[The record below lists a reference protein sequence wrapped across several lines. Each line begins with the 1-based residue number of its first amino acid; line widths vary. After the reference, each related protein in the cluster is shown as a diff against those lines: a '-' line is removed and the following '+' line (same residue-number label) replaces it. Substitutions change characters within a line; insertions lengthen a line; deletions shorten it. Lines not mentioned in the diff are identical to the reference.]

1 MLETKDKSPLKAAL
15 DRARPALLAVL
26 FFSLCINLLM
36 LVSPL
41 YMLQIYDRVLISRSV
56 DTLVLLTV
64 VAGGALLVFG
74 ILEFLRTRVLIRIGG
89 RFDCELS
96 QAVFNTVMRGGTGAQ
111 PFRDL
116 EAVRGFFFSGGSL
129 LALFDAP
136 WTPIFIAVIYFMHPL
151 LGHVVLVGAIILFSM
166 AVSNELVTR
175 RPLLDS
181 AGETARANHFVEVSS
196 RNRDAVQAM
205 GMLSGLSEVWRRWHD
220 AGISL
225 QSLASDRASVIAGSV
240 KFIRFFIQVAMLGV
254 GAYLAINEVIT
265 PGVMIAASIIGGRAL
280 APVESA
286 IGGWRNFLLARDAR
300 TRLYKHLEMH
310 IEDAEPMPLPVP
322 KGALEFDNVYTA
334 PPGSDK
340 PVVSGASFQLLPG
353 TTLGLTGPSA
363 AGKSSIARLMVG
375 VWRPNSGEVRL
386 DKAELDQWDAV
397 QLGPHIGYLP
407 QDVELFAGTVAD
419 NIARFGEVDPEAVV
433 AAAQLAGAHDT
444 ILALPEG
451 YDTYIGPDGQN
462 LSGGQRQRVG
472 IARAFYNRPP
482 LVVLDEPT
490 SNLDAIGES
499 SVRSAIAELKQH
511 GSTVVIIAH
520 RPSLIGEVDNLMV
533 VQGGVVTHFGPA
545 SEVMPQI
552 TRRSAIK
559 LASGPA
565 EQGVKDGR

>member
-1 MLETKDKSPLKAAL
+1 MLESKDQNPLKAAL
-15 DRARPALLAVL
+15 HHARPALFAVL

-36 LVSPL
+36 LTSPL
-41 YMLQIYDRVLISRSV
+41 YMLQIYDRVLISKSV

-64 VAGGALLVFG
+64 VAAGALLIFG
-74 ILEFLRTRVLIRIGG
+74 VLEFLRTRVLIRIGG
-89 RFDCELS
+89 RFDRELS
-96 QAVFNTVMRGGTGAQ
+96 KTVFDSSMRGGIGAQ
-111 PFRDL
+111 PLRDL
-116 EAVRGFFFSGGSL
+116 EVVRGFFTGSSL

-136 WTPIFIAVIYFMHPL
+136 WTPVFIAVIYFMHPL
-151 LGHVVLVGAIILFSM
+151 LGHVALVGAIILFSM

-181 AGETARANHFVEVSS
+181 AGETAKANYFVEASS

-205 GMLSGLSEVWRRWHD
+205 GMLSGLTAVWRRWHD

-225 QSLASDRASVIAGSV
+225 QALASDRASVIAGSV
-240 KFIRFFIQVAMLGV
+240 KFIRFFIQVGMLGV

-300 TRLYKHLEMH
+300 TRLYKHLEAH
-310 IEDAEPMPLPVP
+310 VEDSEPMPLPAP
-322 KGALEFDNVYTA
+322 KGVLEFDNVYTT

-340 PVVSGASFQLLPG
+340 PVVSGASFQLVPG

-386 DKAELDQWDAV
+386 DKAELDQWDPV

-433 AAAQLAGAHDT
+433 AAAQLAGAHET
-444 ILALPEG
+444 ILSLPEG

-490 SNLDAIGES
+490 SNLDAVGEA

-552 TRRSAIK
+552 TRRSVTK
-559 LASGPA
+559 LTSELA
-565 EQGVKDGR
+565 EQGS